1 MTVPTSEVFSG
12 GNTPYSLPPGWGVAE
27 RDYVFEVDEEFDDSG
42 NLESSVLGVTWQP
55 PESTIKDFHDLF
67 QEEVERVEL
76 ANLTLS
82 EFTEVAFRMPRSD
95 GVPGFE
101 NFSFEGRRHMRQIYD
116 TPARRIHLMCAR
128 QVEKSTYLGNRALAY
143 SSLIPSFLTLYVSP
157 TSTQTKTFSNDRIR
171 QPIATSD
178 ILRSFTNSMLSQNV
192 FEKRFVNFSTIT
204 LRNAFLNA
212 DRTRGIAAWMLLLDE
227 FQDLLSDNIPIIEQC
242 TSHAPEKWKQ
252 YCYAGTPKSLDNNI
266 EYYRSGFAQGRPMS
280 NQGEWVVPCH
290 RHGGDTGK
298 WWNILGEKHIGKKGL
313 ICEKCGELINPQDS
327 AAQWASLVSGGVF
340 ESYRIPQLMVPWKA
354 WDEIL
359 LDYARYPRDK
369 FYNEVLGLSYDSG
382 MRPLNMG
389 QVRECCDE
397 KVTMHPDYLEQF
409 KTQDNPIFAGI
420 DWGCHDEETR
430 ILTERGFVFFRDLHD
445 DDRVAQWDPDTRKMT
460 FVVPKVRTV
469 REWHKQLLHFK
480 TRGGLDLMVTDT
492 HRMRV
497 GTSQGERWVTE
508 SAGEVAARGGNV
520 HFVGHVGWDGQ
531 ERAMFTLPGLPVSLG
546 YRGSEDRSFKM
557 EDWLELLGYLITEG
571 GVCYDKGRPSCVKMS
586 QRETVNHETYLKMQA
601 CLDRMNIPFTAFPNP
616 ETGDVNWTI
625 KGKQFWKWYADNIGT
640 SPDTKRLPREF
651 LELSKNQLR
660 ILFQALV
667 DGDGYTDP
675 REGCTG
681 GAFYSTSKGLCEDFQ
696 EICIRLGLRCVVRLH
711 KPAEGNR
718 KTCWRALWS
727 EGRDYQFNTPSSS
740 VEKVNYNGK
749 VYCCAVPSGY
759 IVTERNGCVS
769 YQGNTGENSYTVLT
783 LGTYVA
789 SKFTVIYAHRFTG
802 TELDPETQLKMIEE
816 LLSEFKVLVI
826 GTDYG
831 GGFHQ
836 NDFLMRKFGPL
847 RLAKFQYMAK
857 CRRKVEFEPKLRR
870 YKVFRTEVMSDIFNA
885 IKRKQ
890 LAFPRWVEFKEPYA
904 QDMCNIFSEYNET
917 LRMTQY
923 SHRQDRPDDT
933 FHSVLYCFLAS
944 MIRHPRPDII
954 APLRE
959 DQNRGPL
966 NAGYNGPLFQG

>member
-1 MTVPTSEVFSG
+1 MTAPTSEVFSG

-27 RDYVFEVDEEFDDSG
+27 RDYVFEADENGFDDSSD
-42 NLESSVLGVTWQP
+42 LEDSVLGPIWRA
-55 PESTIKDFHDLF
+55 PENTIKDFHELF
-67 QEEVERVEL
+67 EQEVERVEL

-143 SSLIPSFLTLYVSP
+143 SSLVPSFLTLYVSP

-227 FQDLLSDNIPIIEQC
+227 FQDLLSSNIPIIEQC

-313 ICEKCGELINPQDS
+313 ICEKCGELINPQDPD
-327 AAQWASLVSGGVF
+327 AQWASLVSGGVF

-369 FYNEVLGLSYDSG
+369 FYNEVLGLSFDSG
-382 MRPLNMG
+382 TRPLNMG

-420 DWGCHDEETR
+420 DWG
-430 ILTERGFVFFRDLHD
+430 
-445 DDRVAQWDPDTRKMT
+445 
-460 FVVPKVRTV
+460 
-469 REWHKQLLHFK
+469 
-480 TRGGLDLMVTDT
+480 
-492 HRMRV
+492 
-497 GTSQGERWVTE
+497 
-508 SAGEVAARGGNV
+508 
-520 HFVGHVGWDGQ
+520 
-531 ERAMFTLPGLPVSLG
+531 
-546 YRGSEDRSFKM
+546 
-557 EDWLELLGYLITEG
+557 
-571 GVCYDKGRPSCVKMS
+571 
-586 QRETVNHETYLKMQA
+586 
-601 CLDRMNIPFTAFPNP
+601 
-616 ETGDVNWTI
+616 
-625 KGKQFWKWYADNIGT
+625 
-640 SPDTKRLPREF
+640 
-651 LELSKNQLR
+651 
-660 ILFQALV
+660 
-667 DGDGYTDP
+667 
-675 REGCTG
+675 
-681 GAFYSTSKGLCEDFQ
+681 
-696 EICIRLGLRCVVRLH
+696 
-711 KPAEGNR
+711 
-718 KTCWRALWS
+718 
-727 EGRDYQFNTPSSS
+727 
-740 VEKVNYNGK
+740 
-749 VYCCAVPSGY
+749 
-759 IVTERNGCVS
+759 
-769 YQGNTGENSYTVLT
+769 TGENSYTVLT

-789 SKFTVIYAHRFTG
+789 SKFTIIYAHRFTG
-802 TELDPETQLKMIEE
+802 TELDPEAQLKMIEE

-857 CRRKVEFEPKLRR
+857 CKRKVEFEPKLRR

-890 LAFPRWVEFKEPYA
+890 LTFPRWVEFKEPYA

-917 LRMTQY
+917 MRMTQY
-923 SHRQDRPDDT
+923 NHRQDRPDDT

-966 NAGYNGPLFQG
+966 NAGYNGPLWQG

>member
-1 MTVPTSEVFSG
+1 MTAPTSEVFSG

-27 RDYVFEVDEEFDDSG
+27 RDYVFEVDEDGFDDSSD
-42 NLESSVLGVTWQP
+42 LEDSVLGPIWRA
-55 PESTIKDFHDLF
+55 PENTIKDFHELF
-67 QEEVERVEL
+67 EQEVERVEL

-143 SSLIPSFLTLYVSP
+143 SSLVPSFLTLYVSP

-313 ICEKCGELINPQDS
+313 ICEKCGELINPQD
-327 AAQWASLVSGGVF
+327 ADAQWASLVSGGVF

-420 DWGCHDEETR
+420 DWG
-430 ILTERGFVFFRDLHD
+430 
-445 DDRVAQWDPDTRKMT
+445 
-460 FVVPKVRTV
+460 
-469 REWHKQLLHFK
+469 
-480 TRGGLDLMVTDT
+480 
-492 HRMRV
+492 
-497 GTSQGERWVTE
+497 
-508 SAGEVAARGGNV
+508 
-520 HFVGHVGWDGQ
+520 
-531 ERAMFTLPGLPVSLG
+531 
-546 YRGSEDRSFKM
+546 
-557 EDWLELLGYLITEG
+557 
-571 GVCYDKGRPSCVKMS
+571 
-586 QRETVNHETYLKMQA
+586 
-601 CLDRMNIPFTAFPNP
+601 
-616 ETGDVNWTI
+616 
-625 KGKQFWKWYADNIGT
+625 
-640 SPDTKRLPREF
+640 
-651 LELSKNQLR
+651 
-660 ILFQALV
+660 
-667 DGDGYTDP
+667 
-675 REGCTG
+675 
-681 GAFYSTSKGLCEDFQ
+681 
-696 EICIRLGLRCVVRLH
+696 
-711 KPAEGNR
+711 
-718 KTCWRALWS
+718 
-727 EGRDYQFNTPSSS
+727 
-740 VEKVNYNGK
+740 
-749 VYCCAVPSGY
+749 
-759 IVTERNGCVS
+759 
-769 YQGNTGENSYTVLT
+769 TGENSYTVLT

-789 SKFTVIYAHRFTG
+789 SKFTIIYAHRFTG

-836 NDFLMRKFGPL
+836 NDFLLRKFGPL

-857 CRRKVEFEPKLRR
+857 CKRKVEFEPKLRR

-890 LAFPRWVEFKEPYA
+890 LTFPRWVEFKEPYA

-917 LRMTQY
+917 MRMTQY

-966 NAGYNGPLFQG
+966 NAGYNGPLWQG